1 MFAPRSICLLR
12 LSAIGDTCNAAAVV
26 HAIRQYYPDTEITW
40 VIGKAESALMAGM
53 DGVNLV
59 VFDKKQGLAGYR
71 NLRSQLKGKRFD
83 TLLLMQV
90 ALRANLASLCI
101 SAKRRIGYDK
111 VKSKELHSLFINE
124 RIEPTDK
131 VHVLDSFRQFQ
142 KTLGIPLDAPNWNI
156 PVNAVDRDWAKAQL
170 DLASSKHLIITPAA
184 SNAER
189 NWLPE
194 RYAAVADHAV
204 SQGFSVYLCG
214 GPGDLEKELA
224 ANIQAHA
231 KNSLHNLVGQSN
243 LKQLF
248 ALIGEASLVLAPDTG
263 PAHMAVAA
271 GTPVIGL
278 YAHSNPKRT
287 GPYLWQEYVIDAYT
301 PALKQMRGK
310 TPEQSRWGK
319 RLKGEEL
326 MENITTEQVIDM
338 LNRCVQEQNL

>member
-1 MFAPRSICLLR
+1 MSAPRSICLLR

-40 VIGKAESALMAGM
+40 VIGKAEAALMAGM
-53 DGVNLV
+53 DDVNFV
-59 VFDKKQGLAGYR
+59 VFDKKQGLAAYR
-71 NLRSQLKGKRFD
+71 NLRHQLQGKRYD
-83 TLLLMQV
+83 ALLLMQV

-111 VKSKELHSLFINE
+111 AKSKELHSLFINE

-131 VHVLDSFRQFQ
+131 VHVLDNFRQFQ
-142 KTLGIPLDAPNWNI
+142 ESLGVPLEAPAWNI
-156 PVNAVDRDWAKAQL
+156 PVNAEDRDWAIAQL
-170 DLASSKHLIITPAA
+170 DPGTRKHLIITPAA

-189 NWLPE
+189 NWLPD
-194 RYAAVADHAV
+194 RYAAVADYAA
-204 SQGFSVYLCG
+204 SKGFSVYLCG
-214 GPGDLEKELA
+214 GPADHEKELA
-224 ANIQAHA
+224 ASIQAHA
-231 KNSLHNLVGQSN
+231 RHSLHNLVGQSN

-287 GPYLWQEYVIDAYT
+287 GPYLWQNYVVDAYT
-301 PALKQMRGK
+301 PALKQMRGE
-310 TPEQSRWGK
+310 TPEQSRWGQ

-326 MENITTEQVIDM
+326 MENISTEQVIEM
-338 LNRCVQEQNL
+338 LSCCIQEQNL

>member
-1 MFAPRSICLLR
+1 MSAPRSICLLR

-40 VIGKAESALMAGM
+40 VIGKAESTLMAGM
-53 DGVNLV
+53 DGVNFV
-59 VFDKKQGLAGYR
+59 VLDKKQGLTAYS
-71 NLRSQLKGKRFD
+71 NLRRQLQGKRFD
-83 TLLLMQV
+83 ALLLMQV
-90 ALRANLASLCI
+90 ALRANLASLCV
-101 SAKRRIGYDK
+101 SAKRRIGYDNA
-111 VKSKELHSLFINE
+111 KSKELHSLFINE

-131 VHVLDSFRQFQ
+131 VHVLDNFRQFQ
-142 KTLGIPLDAPNWNI
+142 KTLGIPLEAPDWNI
-156 PVNAVDRDWAKAQL
+156 PVDAKDRDWAKAQL
-170 DLASSKHLIITPAA
+170 APNTSKHLVITAAA

-189 NWLPE
+189 NWLPD
-194 RYAAVADHAV
+194 RYAAVADYAA

-214 GPGDLEKELA
+214 GPADHEKQLA

-231 KNSLHNLVGQSN
+231 KHSVHNLVGQSS

-263 PAHMAVAA
+263 PTHMAVAA

-287 GPYLWQEYVIDAYT
+287 GPYLWQNYVVDAYT
-301 PALKQMRGK
+301 PALKQMRGE
-310 TPEQSRWGK
+310 TLEQSRWGQ

-326 MENITTEQVIDM
+326 MENITTEHVIDM
-338 LNRCVQEQNL
+338 LDRCIQEQNL